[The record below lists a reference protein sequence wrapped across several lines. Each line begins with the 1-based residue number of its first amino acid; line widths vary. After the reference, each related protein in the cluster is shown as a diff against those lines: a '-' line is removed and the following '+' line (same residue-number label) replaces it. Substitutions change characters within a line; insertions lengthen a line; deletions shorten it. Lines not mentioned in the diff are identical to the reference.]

1 MIGPEGLHSAWA
13 EWLGCIRLLILC
25 DVSTAMSSIHIKHR
39 HSLKH
44 GETRE
49 RVDRIANHLKSKYK
63 VNYTWD
69 GDQLRSKHKGS
80 YVHVYLADGCIEM
93 KIQLGMLFAPLKGR
107 IERAIRKNLHS
118 VIGDEDGAP
127 SKITLHEKL

>member
-1 MIGPEGLHSAWA
+1 
-13 EWLGCIRLLILC
+13 
-25 DVSTAMSSIHIKHR
+25 MSSIHIKHR

-49 RVDRIANHLKSKYK
+49 RVDRIARHLKSKYK

-80 YVHVYLADGCIEM
+80 YAHVYLADGCIEM

-118 VIGDEDGAP
+118 VIGDEGSVP
-127 SKITLHEKL
+127 SKIRLHEKL